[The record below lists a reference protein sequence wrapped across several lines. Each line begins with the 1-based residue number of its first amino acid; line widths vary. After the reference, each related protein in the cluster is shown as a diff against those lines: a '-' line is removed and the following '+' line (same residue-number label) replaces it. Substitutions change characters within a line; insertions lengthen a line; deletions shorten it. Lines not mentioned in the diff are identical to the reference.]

1 LSSGRWALSPA
12 IGRRPR
18 ENDTSRCRS
27 GRPPWARIAPAGR
40 FSAPGLLPPAKMLE
54 SNIPLRQIGVP
65 VRSYA
70 CRGAPRHSQK
80 TSVIAEKRYK

>member
-1 LSSGRWALSPA
+1 
-12 IGRRPR
+12 
-18 ENDTSRCRS
+18 
-27 GRPPWARIAPAGR
+27 
-40 FSAPGLLPPAKMLE
+40 MLE
-54 SNIPLRQIGVP
+54 SNIPLPQIGVP